1 MSIDSTMLSIQ
12 TIDASR
18 VQGSTR
24 TNTMNSGTDGASPI
38 QQAEKRISPD
48 LVSSVNPDSVA
59 DEVATAVIKISEYV
73 QNLQRDLQF
82 NIDKESGR
90 VVVRVIDS
98 ETDELIRQI
107 PSEEVLAL
115 AKRDLFEGFN
125 IIEEEV

>member
-12 TIDASR
+12 AIDTSR

-24 TNTMNSGTDGASPI
+24 TNTMNSGTDGALPV
-38 QQAEKRISPD
+38 QQAEKNVSPEP
-48 LVSSVNPDSVA
+48 VSSVNPDSVA
-59 DEVATAVIKISEYV
+59 DEVAIAVIKISEYV

-98 ETDELIRQI
+98 KTDELIRQI

-115 AKRDLFEGFN
+115 AKSDLFEGFN
-125 IIEEEV
+125 IIEEDV

>member
-12 TIDASR
+12 AIDTSR
-18 VQGSTR
+18 VQGATR
-24 TNTMNSGTDGASPI
+24 TNIINSGTDGVLPV
-38 QQAEKRISPD
+38 QQAEENISPD
-48 LVSSVNPDSVA
+48 PVSSMNTDSVA

-115 AKRDLFEGFN
+115 AKSDLFEGFN